1 MVPLRFDR
9 SRIQALLELAGE
21 RLEGEWLLI
30 GDGAAAAWFAPGRTT
45 EDLDLI
51 GLGGTQAERF
61 ALMELAAAA
70 AIPIE
75 AVSSTADFF
84 VRRIDGWRDQMIE
97 LHRGSRAT
105 IYRPNATLFLL
116 PKIGRL
122 SAIDLDDCVALLAH
136 DRSNEPVDRGR
147 VREQL
152 AALPPSDAPALQQR
166 RAHLSAELLTGLEP
180 MPVS

>member
-9 SRIQALLELAGE
+9 SRVQALLELAGE

-30 GDGAAAAWFAPGRTT
+30 GGGAAAAWFAPGRTT

-75 AVSSTADFF
+75 AVNSAADFF

-116 PKIGRL
+116 LKIGRL
-122 SAIDLDDCVALLAH
+122 SAVDLDDCVALLEH
-136 DRSNEPVDRGR
+136 VDQSREPVDRGR

-152 AALPPSDAPALQQR
+152 EVLPASDDPALQQR
-166 RAHLSAELLTGLEP
+166 RAHLSAVL
-180 MPVS
+180 